1 MNSRNGLELSI
12 TVRTFKKLV
21 LISKVYKT
29 LIQLQSRKPS
39 NLIKK
44 MDRRSEKTFFQGRLT
59 DGQQAH
65 EKMISIINH
74 QGNEN
79 QNSSEVALLFCWVY
93 HLTPVKMTVFKK
105 TRNYRCWQGLEK
117 KEPSNTVV
125 GNINWCNHCRNS
137 MEGPQQIKPRT
148 AIWFGPTSGYLSEEN
163 KSTNS
168 KRDMLPHSL

>member
-79 QNSSEVALLFCWVY
+79 QNSSEVALLFC
-93 HLTPVKMTVFKK
+93 
-105 TRNYRCWQGLEK
+105 
-117 KEPSNTVV
+117 
-125 GNINWCNHCRNS
+125 
-137 MEGPQQIKPRT
+137 
-148 AIWFGPTSGYLSEEN
+148 
-163 KSTNS
+163 
-168 KRDMLPHSL
+168 